1 MHGFWA
7 RCTIMCSIFR
17 HKLLPLQPWQAH
29 TILFLGRCAVPIPV
43 PPSPLLYCTVGRKI
57 MVLIYGKENILER
70 KCRKEETF
78 WFLCNFYIKY
88 IGIYVCIRWSGASS
102 VLVHLT
108 SERQGFDSR
117 FCFKHNKNYIVADPR
132 DPDSES
138 GSCLNWKLYNLSLQK
153 RLNAF

>member
-1 MHGFWA
+1 MQRLMWVSGPDVRLCAQFSDINCCHSNRDRLILYYFWDVV
-7 RCTIMCSIFR
+7 
-17 HKLLPLQPWQAH
+17 LYL
-29 TILFLGRCAVPIPV
+29 PV
-43 PPSPLLYCTVGRKI
+43 PPSPLLYCTVSRKI

-88 IGIYVCIRWSGASS
+88 IGTSIYVCIRWSGASS

-138 GSCLNWKLYNLSLQK
+138 GSCLN
-153 RLNAF
+153 